1 MTSSVSSRSAIAI
14 VHICMSLAGAAIGVA
29 ATQSI
34 ERGPDGTPLACNFN
48 LRLQGG
54 EDPTGISTTCDT
66 YGFNLF
72 KHPFSVERSTFAVS
86 EDARSKPMTYHVAD
100 MPLNAPVLLL
110 KADKTA
116 TRVIA
121 RRRADR
127 IDFLVGRVPFKG
139 PPPNSLLPH

>member
-1 MTSSVSSRSAIAI
+1 
-14 VHICMSLAGAAIGVA
+14 MSLAGAAIGVA

-72 KHPFSVERSTFAVS
+72 KHPLSVERSTFAVS
-86 EDARSKPMTYHVAD
+86 EDARSKPLTYHVAD

-110 KADKTA
+110 KADETA